1 MKGMTDPKLPPGQLP
16 PIPEGCGILPM
27 PENRMA
33 VGLRA
38 NLRQNSQFT
47 PQPTPQPNPPPAAH
61 SEPSAL
67 PTGDFSPLSA
77 ESPGD
82 PAPDALEQ
90 LYRRVLARAL
100 ALAACALLLAAVAA
114 ASLVHNL
121 SLEQSFLGAQLLFR
135 VVFLTQF
142 LFLGLCS
149 RYVEKLAI
157 GPAAV
162 LLFAYAAF
170 CGLEFSTLLS
180 PLALA
185 AAFLCA
191 ALTYGAAALW
201 GFLTRADL
209 ARPITGV
216 YMMLAGGVILAAVNL
231 LLRTSSFAW
240 TLSSLAVVVFT
251 LLAGAQSQQ
260 IRDLYQEFD
269 DDNAEGWKAS
279 VLGAL
284 LLLLNSVNLYLL
296 GASLRLLVTPDGERD
311 SADNLQ
317 R

>member
-1 MKGMTDPKLPPGQLP
+1 METMTDPTLLPGQLP

-27 PENRMA
+27 AENRI
-33 VGLRA
+33 GRGPLP
-38 NLRQNSQFT
+38 N
-47 PQPTPQPNPPPAAH
+47 PQPIPQPNPPPAAH
-61 SEPSAL
+61 SASSGTPAE
-67 PTGDFSPLSA
+67 DFAPLSA
-77 ESPGD
+77 GSPRD
-82 PAPDALEQ
+82 PASDALEQ

-100 ALAACALLLAAVAA
+100 ALAACALLLASVAA

-121 SLEQSFLGAQLLFR
+121 ALQQSFLGAQLLFR
-135 VVFLTQF
+135 AVFLTQL

-149 RYVEKLAI
+149 RYVEKLTMA
-157 GPAAV
+157 PAAL

-170 CGLEFSTLLS
+170 CGLEFSTLL
-180 PLALA
+180 PPAALA

-201 GFLTRADL
+201 GFLARADL

-216 YMMLAGGVILAAVNL
+216 FMMLAGGVILAAVNL

-251 LLAGAQSQQ
+251 LLAGAHSQQ

-296 GASLRLLVTPDGERD
+296 AASLRLLVTPDYERD
-311 SADNLQ
+311 SADNLP